1 MSTAPPTGPLTDPAQ
16 VTGLPYRAQA
26 YASNSHDHGLCELPT
41 GMRQPTPSTQ
51 WHWSESCREHDG
63 TGFAALIPAHGHN
76 APDTVRQRTGLPPTL
91 GQGLGLRLVFG
102 RTGHIHDTGPD
113 PGPDPDSDPDPDR
126 NPDSDLLYLTLVLTR
141 CT

>member
-1 MSTAPPTGPLTDPAQ
+1 MLRIRVGDTIRIRVRDWIGFRFWLHCAALAPKLT
-16 VTGLPYRAQA
+16 TCYT
-26 YASNSHDHGLCELPT
+26 NSLY
-41 GMRQPTPSTQ
+41 
-51 WHWSESCREHDG
+51 WSESCREHDG

-113 PGPDPDSDPDPDR
+113 PGPDPDPDPDPDR